1 MRLAEDLGHVDVDAM
16 LNSITPQQA
25 DEWMAYYIIK
35 SGAEVKDESSSL
47 DNSLKAFRGLAGV

>member
-35 SGAEVKDESSSL
+35 SGAEVKDDSNSL
-47 DNSLKAFRGLAGV
+47 EQSLKAFRGMAGV